1 MATKVIMPQLGESV
15 VEGTIS
21 KWLVKKGDRVKKYDP
36 LLEVSSDKVDTEVPS
51 PVEGVVLKIYVP
63 EGTTV
68 QAGTLIAVIGEPG
81 EAIPEGEGPAEA
93 ATEPEARPEAPA
105 QSKAP
110 APASTKKDLG
120 FISPVVAKLAAEYN
134 IDLTQV
140 KGTGVRGR
148 IRKKDVLNYIKRMK
162 EAKAEEALP
171 EWEKPGTGDLFKPA
185 KVEEYAPLPAPK
197 PKAPSPP
204 PPGPAAPPPPPPAP
218 HAPASPSPPLP
229 GDTVAPLSRMRK
241 LIAEHMVQS
250 KRTSPHVTTVFL
262 ADMSRVV
269 KHRYANKDRFAQDG
283 VKLTFTPY
291 FVAAVA
297 QALKRHPYAN
307 SSWSEEGIV
316 LHRAI
321 NMGMATAIDDGLIV
335 PVIKNADSYNLLG
348 LARIVNDLASRARAG
363 KLQPDE
369 IQGATFT
376 ITNHGT
382 AGSLFAAPI
391 INQPNAGILGVG
403 AIHKEPVVISQGH
416 PLLPDPADYI
426 AIRPVTYL
434 SFTFDHRILDGA
446 SADAFVAEV
455 KAILESWSD

>member
-21 KWLVKKGDRVKKYDP
+21 KWLVKEGDVVKKYDP

-51 PVEGVVLKIYVP
+51 PVDGTVLKIYVP

-68 QAGTLIAVIGEPG
+68 HAGTLIAVIGEPG
-81 EAIPEGEGPAEA
+81 EALPEGDTPAAAPAESQPPTPFA
-93 ATEPEARPEAPA
+93 QPA
-105 QSKAP
+105 EAP
-110 APASTKKDLG
+110 APAQKDLG
-120 FISPVVAKLAAEYN
+120 FISPVVAKLAAEHN
-134 IDLTQV
+134 VDLTQV

-148 IRKKDVLNYIKRMK
+148 IRKKDVLEYIKQRD
-162 EAKAEEALP
+162 ARKAQEALP
-171 EWEKPGTGDLFKPA
+171 EWEKPGTGELFKPA
-185 KVEEYAPLPAPK
+185 KVEEYAPLPAPGK
-197 PKAPSPP
+197 
-204 PPGPAAPPPPPPAP
+204 PAAPPPAHTPAP
-218 HAPASPSPPLP
+218 PSPSLS
-229 GDTVAPLSRMRK
+229 GDTVAPLSRMRR
-241 LIAEHMVQS
+241 LIADHMVQS

-269 KHRYANKDRFAQDG
+269 KHRYANKDRFARDG

-297 QALKRHPYAN
+297 QALKHHPYAN

-321 NMGMATAIDDGLIV
+321 NIGMATAIDDGLIV
-335 PVIKNADSYNLLG
+335 PVIKHADGYNLLG
-348 LARIVNDLASRARAG
+348 LARIVNDLAERARAG
-363 KLQPDE
+363 KLTPDE

-416 PLLPDPADYI
+416 PLLPDPADFI

-446 SADAFVAEV
+446 TADAFVAEV
-455 KAILESWSD
+455 KHILENWPD

>member
-1 MATKVIMPQLGESV
+1 
-15 VEGTIS
+15 
-21 KWLVKKGDRVKKYDP
+21 
-36 LLEVSSDKVDTEVPS
+36 
-51 PVEGVVLKIYVP
+51 
-63 EGTTV
+63 
-68 QAGTLIAVIGEPG
+68 
-81 EAIPEGEGPAEA
+81 
-93 ATEPEARPEAPA
+93 
-105 QSKAP
+105 
-110 APASTKKDLG
+110 
-120 FISPVVAKLAAEYN
+120 
-134 IDLTQV
+134 
-140 KGTGVRGR
+140 
-148 IRKKDVLNYIKRMK
+148 
-162 EAKAEEALP
+162 
-171 EWEKPGTGDLFKPA
+171 
-185 KVEEYAPLPAPK
+185 
-197 PKAPSPP
+197 
-204 PPGPAAPPPPPPAP
+204 PPAP

>member
-15 VEGTIS
+15 VEGTIT
-21 KWLVKKGDRVKKYDP
+21 KWLVKEGDAVKRYDP

-51 PVEGVVLKIYVP
+51 PTDGVILKRLVP
-63 EGTTV
+63 EGVTV
-68 QAGTLIAVIGEPG
+68 HAGTVIALIGEPG
-81 EAIPEGEGPAEA
+81 EAVEAED
-93 ATEPEARPEAPA
+93 APA
-105 QSKAP
+105 AAQSAAEPNQP
-110 APASTKKDLG
+110 AASTAAAAGAAGSASTQKALG
-120 FISPVVAKLAAEYN
+120 FISPVVARLAAEHN

-148 IRKKDVLNYIKRMK
+148 IRKKDVLDYINRMK
-162 EAKAEEALP
+162 EGKAGEPLP

-185 KVEEYAPLPAPK
+185 KTEEYAPLPTPPPAP
-197 PKAPSPP
+197 PAHAAPPPSPP
-204 PPGPAAPPPPPPAP
+204 PVAPAPPPPTM
-218 HAPASPSPPLP
+218 P
-229 GDTVAPLSRMRK
+229 GDEVAPLSRMRR

-250 KRTSPHVTTVFL
+250 KRTSPHVTTVFMV
-262 ADMSRVV
+262 DMSRVV
-269 KHRYANKDRFAQDG
+269 KHRYANKARFAQDG

-291 FVAAVA
+291 FVAATA
-297 QALKRHPYAN
+297 QALKKHRYAN
-307 SSWSEEGIV
+307 SVWSEEGIV
-316 LHRAI
+316 LRRAI
-321 NMGMATAIDDGLIV
+321 NIGMATAIDDGLIV
-335 PVIKNADSYNLLG
+335 PVLKNADSYNLLG
-348 LARIVNDLASRARAG
+348 LARMVNDLAERARTG
-363 KLQPDE
+363 KLTPDE

-382 AGSLFAAPI
+382 AGSLFASPI

-426 AIRPVTYL
+426 AIRPVVYL

-455 KAILESWSD
+455 KDILENWPD

>member
-21 KWLVKKGDRVKKYDP
+21 KWLVKEGDTVKKYDP

-51 PVEGVVLKIYVP
+51 PAEGTVLKIYIP
-63 EGTTV
+63 EGATV

-81 EAIPEGEGPAEA
+81 EAIPQGESPAQAPAEPPPSG
-93 ATEPEARPEAPA
+93 E
-105 QSKAP
+105 P
-110 APASTKKDLG
+110 APEPAAAAPVRDLG
-120 FISPVVAKLAAEYN
+120 FISPVVAKLAAEHN
-134 IDLTQV
+134 VDLTQV

-148 IRKKDVLNYIKRMK
+148 IRKKDVLNYIQQR
-162 EAKAEEALP
+162 EAQKTEEAAP
-171 EWEKPGTGDLFKPA
+171 EWEKPGSGDLFKPA
-185 KVEEYAPLPAPK
+185 HVEEYAPIPAPK
-197 PKAPSPP
+197 KPTQP
-204 PPGPAAPPPPPPAP
+204 APPPPPPPPP
-218 HAPASPSPPLP
+218 HAPAPPPPPMP
-229 GDTVAPLSRMRK
+229 GDAIAPLSRMRK

-262 ADMSRVV
+262 ADMTRVV
-269 KHRYANKDRFAQDG
+269 KHRYAHKDRFAQDG
-283 VKLTFTPY
+283 VNLTFTPY
-291 FVAAVA
+291 FIAAAA
-297 QALKRHPYAN
+297 QALKQHPYAN

-321 NMGMATAIDDGLIV
+321 NIGMATAIDDGLIV
-335 PVIKNADSYNLLG
+335 PVIKGADGYNLLG
-348 LARIVNDLASRARAG
+348 LARIVNDLADRARAG
-363 KLQPDE
+363 KLRPDE

-416 PLLPDPADYI
+416 PLLPDPEDYI
-426 AIRPVTYL
+426 AIRPVAYL

-446 SADAFVAEV
+446 TADAFVATV
-455 KAILESWSD
+455 KTILENWSD